1 MQLGVHLRE
10 IINQKVKSKNPDG
23 EREKKLKLTWIENLI
38 NNIFHFYYPWKRQK
52 FFDFLMFPGGI
63 EMEYWS

>member
-23 EREKKLKLTWIENLI
+23 ERQKKLKLNWIENLI
-38 NNIFHFYYPWKRQK
+38 NNIFHFYYP
-52 FFDFLMFPGGI
+52 
-63 EMEYWS
+63 